1 MHPEHRFDPQD
12 GLDVFRRL
20 NRYMNELF
28 GSQDEVLTNIL
39 RSIEVHG
46 LPPIS
51 VSPATGKLLTMLVA
65 ISGAKRVLEIGALGG
80 YSGVCLARGMGPE
93 GTLTSLELV
102 EDYARLAQHHLEKAG
117 FGSQVTYIIG
127 PALESLKT
135 LVMDRQHFDFFFID
149 ADKDNYVNYLDYC
162 IQLAEPGA
170 IIVADNTLAGSGI
183 GSPRALERRGEIMK
197 QFNETVALHPQLDAM
212 FIPIGDGVTVARVK
226 E

>member
-39 RSIEVHG
+39 RSIEVRG

-80 YSGVCLARGMGPE
+80 YSGVLLSARN
-93 GTLTSLELV
+93 
-102 EDYARLAQHHLEKAG
+102 
-117 FGSQVTYIIG
+117 GS
-127 PALESLKT
+127 
-135 LVMDRQHFDFFFID
+135 
-149 ADKDNYVNYLDYC
+149 
-162 IQLAEPGA
+162 
-170 IIVADNTLAGSGI
+170 
-183 GSPRALERRGEIMK
+183 
-197 QFNETVALHPQLDAM
+197 
-212 FIPIGDGVTVARVK
+212 
-226 E
+226 